1 MKIEQ
6 LTLTN
11 FRGVAHRSLSFHP
24 EFNLIVGVNGVG
36 KTSVL
41 DVLRVTLAH
50 TLHMFCKAPRFNIEF
65 QTVDLMRGSDEM
77 TAELI
82 FSCHGE
88 GPYTYLVKKN
98 AQSNIVNPTG
108 GLREQ
113 TSATPG
119 IRKLTHA
126 ARPKVHLSSG
136 PAAFKNRE
144 DQPLGLHFSVS
155 RSRPSDERS
164 KFGSST
170 NPGYFG
176 AFLTDRGLRVQDL
189 VDWLRN
195 KEQIAREAPEGNSA
209 KQKAAV
215 LSAITTM
222 LPELSNWRLEDGHLW
237 VSKQVLR
244 QRINRKSPSKELHV
258 VFESMNLQVEE
269 LSDGERSLVVLGFD
283 IARRLA
289 QLNPDDPTP
298 TTNGKGVVLID
309 ELDLH
314 LHPTWQRQIIG
325 SLRGAFPAVQFI
337 CTTHS
342 PFLIQALHSGTLI
355 DFNQPTDEERPAEA
369 FHQQSIEDIA
379 EEVQGVEMPQKS
391 QRYLD
396 MMAAAEQYYTLLRK
410 EAANP
415 VDLAKLKVQLDE
427 LSVPFSDD
435 PAFQSLL
442 KQQRLLALGDR
453 AE

>member
-1 MKIEQ
+1 MKIAR

-11 FRGVAHRSLSFHP
+11 FRGVAHRTLDFHP
-24 EFNLIVGVNGVG
+24 EFNLIVGVNGAG

-41 DVLRVTLAH
+41 EALRVMLAH
-50 TLHMFCKAPRFNIEF
+50 AIQMFAKAPRFNVEF
-65 QTVDLMRGSDEM
+65 QIEDLMRGADEM
-77 TAELI
+77 TAELT

-88 GPYTYLVKKN
+88 GPYTYLVQKGESQIN
-98 AQSNIVNPTG
+98 NPTG
-108 GLREQ
+108 SLRNQ
-113 TSATPG
+113 TSATPD
-119 IRKLTHA
+119 IRKLWHFS
-126 ARPKVHLSSG
+126 RPEMILTGG
-136 PAAFKNRE
+136 PPAFKSRA

-155 RSRPSDERS
+155 RSRASDERS
-164 KFGSST
+164 KLGRST

-176 AFLTDRGLRVQDL
+176 AFLTDRGLRIQDL

-244 QRINRKSPSKELHV
+244 QRINRSSPSKELHV
-258 VFESMNLQVEE
+258 VFESMSLQVEE

-355 DFNQPTDEERPAEA
+355 NINQPTDEERPAEA

-396 MMAAAEQYYTLLRK
+396 MMAAAELYYSLLRK

-415 VDLAKLKVQLDE
+415 VELAKLKVQLDE

-435 PAFQSLL
+435 PAFQALL

>member
-1 MKIEQ
+1 M
-6 LTLTN
+6 
-11 FRGVAHRSLSFHP
+11 S
-24 EFNLIVGVNGVG
+24 
-36 KTSVL
+36 
-41 DVLRVTLAH
+41 
-50 TLHMFCKAPRFNIEF
+50 
-65 QTVDLMRGSDEM
+65 
-77 TAELI
+77 
-82 FSCHGE
+82 
-88 GPYTYLVKKN
+88 
-98 AQSNIVNPTG
+98 
-108 GLREQ
+108 
-113 TSATPG
+113 
-119 IRKLTHA
+119 
-126 ARPKVHLSSG
+126 
-136 PAAFKNRE
+136 
-144 DQPLGLHFSVS
+144 
-155 RSRPSDERS
+155 
-164 KFGSST
+164 
-170 NPGYFG
+170 
-176 AFLTDRGLRVQDL
+176 
-189 VDWLRN
+189 
-195 KEQIAREAPEGNSA
+195 
-209 KQKAAV
+209 
-215 LSAITTM
+215 
-222 LPELSNWRLEDGHLW
+222 
-237 VSKQVLR
+237 
-244 QRINRKSPSKELHV
+244 
-258 VFESMNLQVEE
+258 LQVEE

-355 DFNQPTDEERPAEA
+355 NFNQPTDEERPAEA

-396 MMAAAEQYYTLLRK
+396 MMAAAELYYSLLRK

-415 VDLAKLKVQLDE
+415 VELAKLKVQLDE

-435 PAFQSLL
+435 PAFQALL